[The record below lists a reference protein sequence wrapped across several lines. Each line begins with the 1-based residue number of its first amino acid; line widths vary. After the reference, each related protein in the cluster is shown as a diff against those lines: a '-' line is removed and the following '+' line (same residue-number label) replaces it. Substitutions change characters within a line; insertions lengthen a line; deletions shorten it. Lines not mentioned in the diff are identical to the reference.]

1 MRGLIDEAASPDEL
15 SGVLAHEIGHVRR
28 HDPTREMLR
37 GLALNMVAR
46 SLGWGTSVAGQMAA
60 LSYGRR
66 AEAAADASAVTT
78 LRRAGLRTDGLRGF
92 FQRLRSD
99 AGDAPLPF
107 LSDHPATSRRIAL
120 LPVDTVGL
128 AALPPLEWRAVQA
141 VCASPRRLGDV
152 KEARPGALPLDP
164 AKDSRP

>member
-1 MRGLIDEAASPDEL
+1 MRGLIDKAGSPEEL

-46 SLGWGTSVAGQMAA
+46 SLGWGTSVASQMAA

-66 AEAAADASAVTT
+66 AEASADASAVTT
-78 LRRAGLRTDGLRGF
+78 LRRAGLRTDGLRRF
-92 FQRLRSD
+92 FQRLQSD

-107 LSDHPATSRRIAL
+107 LSDHPATSRRIA
-120 LPVDTVGL
+120 
-128 AALPPLEWRAVQA
+128 ALPADITGSPALTPQQWGAVRAA
-141 VCASPRRLGDV
+141 C
-152 KEARPGALPLDP
+152 PG
-164 AKDSRP
+164 